1 MVDRTVARV
10 SSTRQSEAVSSAEAQ
25 LSVLAGS
32 EVRISEEPGSVLIEV
47 EVTDSLRRAW
57 PRLLAVL
64 DIGDTFGLRSSAD
77 GQVAWLRLTLEGSD
91 IHGERPEPQPTPPPE
106 HGRDQ

>member
-1 MVDRTVARV
+1 
-10 SSTRQSEAVSSAEAQ
+10 
-25 LSVLAGS
+25 
-32 EVRISEEPGSVLIEV
+32 VLIEV

-64 DIGDTFGLRSSAD
+64 DAGDTFGLRSSAA

-91 IHGERPEPQPTPPPE
+91 IRGEKPEPQPTLPSE
-106 HGRDQ
+106 HCRDL